1 MVPKMEATLGAQKYD
16 DVQFDWVQLSADLDP
31 ATKET
36 FLAKTQR
43 KFAENPF
50 VPIGEY
56 WKNAQ

>member
-1 MVPKMEATLGAQKYD
+1 MVAKMEATVDAQKYD

-31 ATKET
+31 AKNEY
-36 FLAKTQR
+36 FLAKTKR

-56 WKNAQ
+56 

>member
-1 MVPKMEATLGAQKYD
+1 MVAKMETTVVPQKYD

-31 ATKET
+31 AKNER
-36 FLAKTQR
+36 FMAKTQR

-56 WKNAQ
+56 